1 MPSVPS
7 PASAGPPRRAR
18 ELRKLSVVTPM
29 LDEEAV
35 AESFYRRIAAALE
48 GLEWELIVV
57 DDGSTDATPRILDD
71 ISAQDPRV
79 LVLHLSRSFGHQPA
93 LTAGLD
99 HATGDAAVTIDADL
113 QDPPEVIPALVEE
126 WRKGADVVTA
136 VRRTRAGEPRWRL
149 AAISAFYR
157 LFARV
162 ASVSRS
168 PNAGDF
174 RLLDRS
180 ALRALAAM
188 PERNRFLRGMAN
200 WIGFRQAEVLYD
212 RQAREAGKT
221 KYPFL
226 QMMRLALDGVA
237 SFSRLPLQLSAYLG
251 FFFAG
256 LAFLGVPT
264 AIGARLAGIYVPGIA
279 SVIMLVCFLGGLQLI
294 TLGVIGEY
302 LGRIYDEV
310 KHRPLYI
317 VRERVSGGTAAEDT

>member
-1 MPSVPS
+1 
-7 PASAGPPRRAR
+7 
-18 ELRKLSVVTPM
+18 
-29 LDEEAV
+29 
-35 AESFYRRIAAALE
+35 
-48 GLEWELIVV
+48 
-57 DDGSTDATPRILDD
+57 
-71 ISAQDPRV
+71 
-79 LVLHLSRSFGHQPA
+79 
-93 LTAGLD
+93 
-99 HATGDAAVTIDADL
+99 
-113 QDPPEVIPALVEE
+113 VIPQLVEE

-149 AAISAFYR
+149 AAIGTFYK
-157 LFARV
+157 LFARM

-188 PERNRFLRGMAN
+188 PERNRFLRGMTT

-212 RQAREAGKT
+212 RQAREAGQT
-221 KYPFL
+221 KYPFFKL
-226 QMMRLALDGVA
+226 LRLAFDGVA
-237 SFSRLPLQLSAYLG
+237 SFSRLPLQLAAYLG

-256 LAFLGVPT
+256 LAFLGVPA

-279 SVIMLVCFLGGLQLI
+279 SLIMLVCFLGGLQLI

-317 VRERVSGGTAAEDT
+317 VRERVRDGAAAEDA